1 MKGDVDMELPEA
13 VGLIGAMED
22 DRIIYI
28 EDYVLQY
35 LKALGKEERMGEEKF
50 ALYGKR
56 GKSSGKEVYI
66 IYGICRQGDLQ
77 FYQKETGKGY
87 EWIGSLE
94 AERWKSEEDFGR
106 IILTGNGKDRRPIN
120 GYYIFYDADDKMKE
134 RLGEYYEESIN
145 RSRYKQMTG
154 KKAEL
159 VALSREEEGER
170 VSLYLWIRI
179 AVVGILIVFC
189 AIAVT
194 TVDGYDKIS
203 NFVQAAV
210 RTGEMIDEPEKN

>member
-1 MKGDVDMELPEA
+1 M
-13 VGLIGAMED
+13 
-22 DRIIYI
+22 
-28 EDYVLQY
+28 
-35 LKALGKEERMGEEKF
+35 
-50 ALYGKR
+50 
-56 GKSSGKEVYI
+56 
-66 IYGICRQGDLQ
+66 
-77 FYQKETGKGY
+77 
-87 EWIGSLE
+87 
-94 AERWKSEEDFGR
+94 
-106 IILTGNGKDRRPIN
+106 
-120 GYYIFYDADDKMKE
+120 
-134 RLGEYYEESIN
+134 GEYYEESIN